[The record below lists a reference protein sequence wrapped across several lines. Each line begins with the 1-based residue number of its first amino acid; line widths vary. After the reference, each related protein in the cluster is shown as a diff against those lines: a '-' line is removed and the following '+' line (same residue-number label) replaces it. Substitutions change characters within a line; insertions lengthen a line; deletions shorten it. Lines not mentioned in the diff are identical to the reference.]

1 MNLLCNTVVKK
12 LIRKKIT
19 ISTAESCTGGLL
31 ASSITSIRGSS
42 AIFNL
47 GLVTYSNKSK
57 VSILKIQK
65 SLIKKYGA
73 VSEKVCLAMLKN
85 LSKIAKTQIVLAV
98 TGIAGPGGG
107 SKKRPVGLVFIGFK
121 NVNKITIIKNLFQN
135 KGRIYIQKETVK
147 KSLKLIFNSIK

>member
-31 ASSITSIRGSS
+31 ASSITSIKGSS
-42 AIFNL
+42 AIFDL

-57 VSILKIQK
+57 VNILKVPK
-65 SLIKKYGA
+65 DLIKKYGA
-73 VSEKVCLAMLKN
+73 VSEKVCFKMLKN
-85 LSKIAKTQIVLAV
+85 LNKITKTQIALTI
-98 TGIAGPGGG
+98 TGVAGPGGG
-107 SKKRPVGLVFIGFK
+107 SKKKPVGLVFIGFK
-121 NVNKITIIKNLFQN
+121 NGNEISIIKKKFQN

>member
-1 MNLLCNTVVKK
+1 
-12 LIRKKIT
+12 
-19 ISTAESCTGGLL
+19 
-31 ASSITSIRGSS
+31 
-42 AIFNL
+42 
-47 GLVTYSNKSK
+47 
-57 VSILKIQK
+57 
-65 SLIKKYGA
+65 
-73 VSEKVCLAMLKN
+73 MLKN